1 MNLLVYPQKPLVKSK
16 TLDLINFDKIP
27 AGQNAV
33 IAVLSSTCYDIEDA
47 IVMNRASL
55 DRGLGRCVVYRKE
68 SAHLKKY
75 ANQSCDIIKGP
86 LIDPTTMTNIWT
98 HSILGSDGIC
108 TPGMKVRDK
117 QVLINKAIP
126 VKMEA
131 ANAQTDPTNMS
142 IQFKEAPIK
151 YKGISPSTIESVM
164 LSCNTEDHF
173 LLKVK
178 LRQVRRPEVGDKF
191 SSRHGQKGVCGLIV
205 DQEDMPFNEAGITP
219 DIVIFADILKRFYN
233 NSRISNFKIV
243 IKK

>member
-126 VKMEA
+126 VKIEA
-131 ANAQTDPTNMS
+131 ANAQTDPSNMS
-142 IQFKEAPIK
+142 IQFK
-151 YKGISPSTIESVM
+151 
-164 LSCNTEDHF
+164 
-173 LLKVK
+173 
-178 LRQVRRPEVGDKF
+178 KF
-191 SSRHGQKGVCGLIV
+191 FIV
-205 DQEDMPFNEAGITP
+205 
-219 DIVIFADILKRFYN
+219 
-233 NSRISNFKIV
+233 
-243 IKK
+243 